1 MVLQEYTLKDLNP
14 KKLHYDN
21 WENLL
26 FSPWESQ
33 TPEVRERAWGW
44 KPSLELRRRWSELL
58 SIIFERSWQTGEV
71 PENWRIANV
80 TPIFRKIAS
89 QCISKRTL
97 GVTFKLSTRLQ
108 ISGSRHY
115 QITFI
120 PKVSVRLGE
129 NQMNFVLLSVFASD
143 TVLCDS
149 EAVEHTAHHL
159 LTSGSVHRLTEMN

>member
-1 MVLQEYTLKDLNP
+1 MVLQEYTLKDLTP

-80 TPIFRKIAS
+80 SPVFRKAS

-97 GVTFKLSTRLQ
+97 RVTFKLSTRLQ

-120 PKVSVRLGE
+120 PKVIRGE
-129 NQMNFVLLSVFASD
+129 SDEFCVLSIRKWHSPLW
-143 TVLCDS
+143 LW
-149 EAVEHTAHHL
+149 
-159 LTSGSVHRLTEMN
+159 GSRAYGTPFIDIW